1 MSRIIDETGN
11 RYGIL
16 TVIKRVGSDRFGQLR
31 WECVCDCGNTTIVS
45 GGNLRRGLVNSCGC
59 RGQNT
64 EKHSKTNTR
73 LYRIWAGMKGRCKNS
88 NLPAYKDYGGR
99 GITVCDEWDNSF
111 VTFEKWALKNG
122 YDESLTIDRV
132 DNDGGYCPANCR
144 WATRIEQSRN
154 RRSRKTI
161 AYNGESLSV
170 VEWAEIVGIN
180 PHTIYE
186 RLRQGWTVKDA
197 LETDTKR
204 RHRIH
209 KNGWKSEA
217 ETTDKQVQL
226 LHIGS

>member
-1 MSRIIDETGN
+1 MKIIDETGN

-16 TVIKRVGSDRFGQLR
+16 TVIKMVGSDRFGQSR
-31 WECVCDCGNTTIVS
+31 WECICDCGNTTIVS
-45 GGNLRRGLVNSCGC
+45 GGNLRRGLVKSCGC
-59 RGQNT
+59 RGKNT

-73 LYRIWAGMKGRCKNS
+73 LYRIWSCMKGRCRNR
-88 NLPAYKDYGGR
+88 NILAYKDYGGR

-111 VTFEKWALKNG
+111 VAFEKWALKNG
-122 YDESLTIDRV
+122 YDESLTIDRI
-132 DNDGGYCPANCR
+132 DNDGGYSPDNCR
-144 WATRIEQSRN
+144 WATRLEQNRN

-180 PHTIYE
+180 PRTIYE
-186 RLRQGWTVKDA
+186 RLRQGWTVKEA